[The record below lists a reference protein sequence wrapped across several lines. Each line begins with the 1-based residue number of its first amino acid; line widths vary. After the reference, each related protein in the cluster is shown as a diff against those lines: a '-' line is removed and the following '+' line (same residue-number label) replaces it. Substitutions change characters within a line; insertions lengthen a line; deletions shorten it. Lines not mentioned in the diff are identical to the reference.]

1 MYHVIHS
8 EQHDVH
14 RFHIT
19 IDQIEKE
26 GKTYTFSYA
35 NFLDGITVIPF
46 LSDNEVLILKEYR
59 HAIKSW
65 QYQFPSGM
73 IEPGEKPEETARKE
87 IAEETGYECTDL
99 IYLGYTYPSFGSTTE
114 KIHLFAAKL
123 GAPAETDGKEALEEI
138 KTEPI
143 SIQAL
148 EALMNENRFTHA
160 AGLVAWLKWK
170 IYNKK

>member
-1 MYHVIHS
+1 MYHVINT

-35 NFLDGITVIPF
+35 NFLDGVSVIPF
-46 LSDNEVLILKEYR
+46 LSDNEVIILKEYR

-73 IEPGEKPEETARKE
+73 IEPGEEPAETARKE

-123 GAPAETDGKEALEEI
+123 GAKTTDYEKEALEEMTTETVSI
-138 KTEPI
+138 K
-143 SIQAL
+143 QL
-148 EALMNENRFTHA
+148 EAMMNQNQFTHA

-170 IYNKK
+170 IHA

>member
-1 MYHVIHS
+1 MYHVIS
-8 EQHDVH
+8 TEQHHVH

-46 LSDNEVLILKEYR
+46 LSDNEVLLLREYR

-73 IEPGEKPEETARKE
+73 IEAGEEPAETARKE
-87 IAEETGYECTDL
+87 IAEETGYECADL
-99 IYLGYTYPSFGSTTE
+99 IYLGYMYPSFGSTTE

-123 GAPAETDGKEALEEI
+123 GAPAKDCAKEALEEI
-138 KTEPI
+138 TTETVTVEK
-143 SIQAL
+143 L
-148 EALMNENRFTHA
+148 EAMMNENQFTHA

-170 IYNKK
+170 IREQ